1 MARTKILATIG
12 PSTFDKVEKLI
23 EAGIDGIRF
32 NMAHHRT
39 PEDYQRTAGIIR
51 RAREVKPELF
61 VVGDLEGPKIRLGTF
76 EPLKVE
82 IGQEISIIPESGY
95 SGKGIPIQFND
106 FYKHV
111 EKGRLLLVD
120 DGKVGLRI
128 NEISGNEIR
137 CSVEYGE
144 LLEAR
149 KGVNTPGIRIPMV
162 YMTKKMEGDTLFM
175 GENGFNYVFSS
186 FTRTAQ
192 DIIDTRKFSKNGLQN
207 GGKVENCEG
216 DENLASIVAEADIM
230 MVPRGDYGM
239 EMGVIRV
246 PSYQKSLIERCNVLG
261 KPVVSATQK
270 LESMMYRK
278 EPSRAEVTDIFNA
291 VLDGADVVML
301 SGETSMGK
309 YPIEAVRMM
318 DSILV
323 EAERYL
329 FDKGNGTSL
338 CEKLER
344 LIKSDSA
351 ADLIGRAV
359 YNASKAENIKAVVVP
374 TTSGYTARMISRF
387 RGEKPIIAVAYDKNV
402 LSRVNAVWG
411 VYPVLVEQSY
421 DKDSI
426 VENAVSAAR
435 SVGYV
440 KAGEHVI
447 VTSGLGN
454 NGQGTTNMMQ
464 IRRVHS
470 GL

>member
-1 MARTKILATIG
+1 
-12 PSTFDKVEKLI
+12 
-23 EAGIDGIRF
+23 
-32 NMAHHRT
+32 
-39 PEDYQRTAGIIR
+39 
-51 RAREVKPELF
+51 
-61 VVGDLEGPKIRLGTF
+61 
-76 EPLKVE
+76 
-82 IGQEISIIPESGY
+82 
-95 SGKGIPIQFND
+95 
-106 FYKHV
+106 
-111 EKGRLLLVD
+111 
-120 DGKVGLRI
+120 
-128 NEISGNEIR
+128 
-137 CSVEYGE
+137 
-144 LLEAR
+144 
-149 KGVNTPGIRIPMV
+149 
-162 YMTKKMEGDTLFM
+162 
-175 GENGFNYVFSS
+175 
-186 FTRTAQ
+186 
-192 DIIDTRKFSKNGLQN
+192 
-207 GGKVENCEG
+207 
-216 DENLASIVAEADIM
+216 M

-261 KPVVSATQK
+261 KPVVSATQM